1 MPDDE
6 NYQINQHPWL
16 VLTVITPAQAPDTDV
31 MSLSRSNVQ
40 CGPPGLLRADPTQAV
55 VAGRSLSGRNY
66 NSPPHRLSTLH
77 WEHYPHRILR
87 HCTKQES
94 LLTSCTHC
102 SPQNFD
108 ALCFAACLSFYNY
121 LWPLPSATAQ
131 FSVKRSN
138 LSNFKPK
145 FSCSHRSQS
154 SGPLR

>member
-6 NYQINQHPWL
+6 NYQINQHPRL

-40 CGPPGLLRADPTQAV
+40 CGPPGLPRADPTQAV

-87 HCTKQES
+87 HYWCLCLALASDMVDVGVQLDQAPS
-94 LLTSCTHC
+94 DPYQAPHMPPSCCLAT
-102 SPQNFD
+102 
-108 ALCFAACLSFYNY
+108 FAQL
-121 LWPLPSATAQ
+121 
-131 FSVKRSN
+131 
-138 LSNFKPK
+138 
-145 FSCSHRSQS
+145 S
-154 SGPLR
+154 SGANTIGGISTLPAG